1 MIQEQSPCCGFLG
14 CHCKPQHS
22 LDNRRLCSRPGPHS
36 SPHSGV
42 RASSFLPVCCTAVSW
57 GAGRDIPPSPHS
69 LAVLTLVH
77 QESNS

>member
-22 LDNRRLCSRPGPHS
+22 LDNRRLCSRPSPHS
-36 SPHSGV
+36 SLHSGV
-42 RASSFLPVCCTAVSW
+42 RASSFLPVCRCLL
-57 GAGRDIPPSPHS
+57 GGREGHPSLTTFS